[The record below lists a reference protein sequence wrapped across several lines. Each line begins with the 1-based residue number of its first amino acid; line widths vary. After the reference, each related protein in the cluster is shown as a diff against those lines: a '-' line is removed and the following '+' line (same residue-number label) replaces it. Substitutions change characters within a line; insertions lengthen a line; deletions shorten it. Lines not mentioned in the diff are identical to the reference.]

1 MYGKGLRTLSIA
13 TVVTLAA
20 GLCLVFFYAPLDAN
34 QGFIQKIFYLHVPL
48 AMTALIG
55 FIVGGLFAIA
65 HLRSGDRRWDAYSY
79 VSIHISVI
87 FGVAVLITGSIW
99 AKASWGHWWVWE
111 EPTLVSFLIVFLLY
125 ATYYPFRYA
134 IEDPER
140 QARYASVF
148 AVTAGAFVPL
158 NFLAVR
164 LTPSLV
170 HPRVFATANG
180 GLPNSMLLTF
190 LVCLAA
196 IALLWVTLVKFE
208 LTAKSASGQVK
219 RLRRALDAPAPGSQV
234 ARRPGGELSARPP
247 PRRSRQVRRR
257 RLHRLPR
264 PDRRLRRDHGG
275 ETPAD
280 RAGAARVGGVRG
292 AADAASGSA
301 RRSAAVSELLTLGV
315 SHKTAPLDLRE
326 RLSLT
331 EGRAVGALR
340 ELTAAAGIHEAAAI
354 STCNRTELYLVVSDP
369 VEAESTALGVLTR
382 QAEIRPTELLGHLY
396 SLRSTD
402 AARHLFRVTSGLDSM
417 IVGEAEVQGQVKR
430 AYELALVEGGTGP
443 ILNRLF
449 RGALAAG
456 GRAREETGISEK
468 GVSISSVAVEL
479 AQRTLG
485 DLTDR
490 RVLVIGAGETAELVA
505 RALVARGVATVFVA
519 NRRYDRA
526 IGLAQRFGGGA
537 VRFEELPEQLEAAD
551 IVVSA
556 TNSPHHIV
564 ERDDIAQVMA
574 TREGRPLLLV
584 DIAVPRDVE
593 PACREVAGVSLHDID
608 DVQQI
613 VERNASGREAE
624 AKRAEPIIEAEVD
637 RFERWLA
644 SLEVVPTIVALRE
657 RSDEIVRRV
666 LAENDPRW
674 ESLGEADRERLAT
687 MAKAIASRLLH
698 EPTLRMKRA
707 AGSDDAYLYVSAL
720 RELFGLDAR
729 DRAGG

>member
-1 MYGKGLRTLSIA
+1 M
-13 TVVTLAA
+13 
-20 GLCLVFFYAPLDAN
+20 
-34 QGFIQKIFYLHVPL
+34 
-48 AMTALIG
+48 
-55 FIVGGLFAIA
+55 
-65 HLRSGDRRWDAYSY
+65 
-79 VSIHISVI
+79 
-87 FGVAVLITGSIW
+87 
-99 AKASWGHWWVWE
+99 
-111 EPTLVSFLIVFLLY
+111 
-125 ATYYPFRYA
+125 
-134 IEDPER
+134 
-140 QARYASVF
+140 
-148 AVTAGAFVPL
+148 
-158 NFLAVR
+158 
-164 LTPSLV
+164 
-170 HPRVFATANG
+170 
-180 GLPNSMLLTF
+180 
-190 LVCLAA
+190 
-196 IALLWVTLVKFE
+196 
-208 LTAKSASGQVK
+208 
-219 RLRRALDAPAPGSQV
+219 
-234 ARRPGGELSARPP
+234 
-247 PRRSRQVRRR
+247 
-257 RLHRLPR
+257 
-264 PDRRLRRDHGG
+264 
-275 ETPAD
+275 
-280 RAGAARVGGVRG
+280 
-292 AADAASGSA
+292 
-301 RRSAAVSELLTLGV
+301 SELLTLGV

-382 QAEIRPTELLGHLY
+382 QADIRPTELLGHLY

-456 GRAREETGISEK
+456 GRAREETGIGEK

-485 DLTDR
+485 ELTDR

-537 VRFEELPEQLEAAD
+537 VRFEELPEQLEVAD

-564 ERDDIAQVMA
+564 ERDAIAQVMA
-574 TREGRPLLLV
+574 SREGRPLLLV

-624 AKRAEPIIEAEVD
+624 AKRAEPILEAEVD

-657 RSDEIVRRV
+657 RGEEIVRRV

-720 RELFGLDAR
+720 RELFGLDAAETEPEGEVEGNVTELR
-729 DRAGG
+729 RADPGRGSA